1 MGQVGTKDR
10 FELVGTPPDHHE
22 AEFADA
28 VREGL
33 SASPRH
39 VPARFLYDARGSE
52 LFEQICTLPEY
63 YPTRAE
69 REILEDRADEIAAA
83 IDREPTLVEFGS
95 GSAEKTRHVIEAL
108 IARHGHLRYA
118 PIDISRAALE
128 ASADGL
134 LADHPELEMVGVWGE
149 YARGLLT
156 LERVTDSPLL
166 VLWLGSSIGNLTH
179 TEALAFLRDV
189 RERLAPQDRLLIGV
203 DLVKDPAVLEAAY
216 DDAQGVTA
224 AFTLNLIDRIARE
237 LGGDLRSEDFCYR
250 SRWNP
255 DEERIES
262 HLEVVRAHTAHI
274 PGAKL
279 EVAFEVGDRIHTEY
293 AHKYTPKSFAALA
306 ADAGFAVERNWT
318 DGEARFRSCL
328 LAPR

>member
-1 MGQVGTKDR
+1 MGQISTNDR
-10 FELVGTPPDHHE
+10 FELVGTPPDHQE
-22 AEFADA
+22 AEFAEA

-33 SASPRH
+33 SASPRFL
-39 VPARFLYDARGSE
+39 PARFLYDTRGSE
-52 LFEQICTLPEY
+52 LFERICSLPEY

-69 REILEDRADEIAAA
+69 REILETRANEIAAA
-83 IDREPTLVEFGS
+83 IDREPILVEFGS

-128 ASADGL
+128 DSADGL
-134 LADHPELEMVGVWGE
+134 LADHPELDMVGVWGE

-179 TEALAFLRDV
+179 AEALAFLRDV
-189 RERLAPQDRLLIGV
+189 RERLASQDRLLIGF
-203 DLVKDPAVLEAAY
+203 DLVKDAAVLEAAY
-216 DDAQGVTA
+216 NDSEGVTA

-237 LGGDLRSEDFCYR
+237 LGGDMRPEDFRYR

-255 DEERIES
+255 DEARIES
-262 HLEVVRAHTAHI
+262 HLECVRAHTAHI
-274 PGAKL
+274 PGAQL
-279 EVAFEVGDRIHTEY
+279 EVTFEVGDMIHTEY
-293 AHKYTPKSFAALA
+293 AHKYTVESFAALA
-306 ADAGFAVERNWT
+306 AEAGFEVERSWT
-318 DGEARFRSCL
+318 DGQTRFQSSL